1 MELLWSVAAP
11 SQDATGILTP
21 LSSARSDLTND
32 ILQPH
37 LASPACEG
45 DGTVLEDCAAV
56 CETSPPLCAMSPLAG
71 LSDEEML
78 RAMIKSEPWKELLRA
93 VKPEASV
100 IYGYEYV
107 NPLLFNGQQRNAHKS
122 LGRESRCCDECENSA
137 GASAQSHAAAPDKI
151 HFVWPAP
158 GRARGALDALSA
170 VVGAP
175 KQVQHADPLP
185 GLDAAELAARGAM
198 QPARKRGHPAVR
210 RPSSGG
216 VRCGPPST
224 SARADPVG
232 YFATAA
238 KSATTNM
245 APSLTRHS
253 AATPRSANVA
263 EWFRPS

>member
-170 VVGAP
+170 VVEASAACRSAARPRCCRAGCP
-175 KQVQHADPLP
+175 RC
-185 GLDAAELAARGAM
+185 DAAGE
-198 QPARKRGHPAVR
+198 KR
-210 RPSSGG
+210 RPPG
-216 VRCGPPST
+216 
-224 SARADPVG
+224 
-232 YFATAA
+232 
-238 KSATTNM
+238 SATPEQWWR
-245 APSLTRHS
+245 ALRPPLDV
-253 AATPRSANVA
+253 RS
-263 EWFRPS
+263 RRSRRLLCDRG